1 MGLFGGMFSRMYY
14 GNPNQPELKRKDI
27 ARENRF
33 KLFFTVLGVRF
44 WPLVILNLIFA
55 VFWAP
60 FLYVSIMFF
69 VQLETAIES
78 FGIMLVVTLAVALQ
92 FAGPVWSGMVYVIR
106 TWADDEHAEMWSDLW
121 LGVKKN
127 WKSAVILN
135 LINGL
140 VMILFVMDVMFYFS
154 GGFGAMAG
162 VGILAGAMGWLM
174 VLCCLVW
181 LMMNMIMMPMAV
193 RYDLKLRQVIKNALL
208 LSIAELPR
216 TLGIFLLS
224 GGIFFGCL
232 FLFVW
237 APFVS
242 PLLMLPFVVVAM
254 SLSLMISCSYAN
266 FLFDKYMR
274 PDNQGAA
281 E

>member
-69 VQLETAIES
+69 VQLETAVEA

-127 WKSAVILN
+127 WKSAVVLN
-135 LINGL
+135 LFNGL
-140 VMILFVMDVMFYFS
+140 VMILFVMDVSFYFS
-154 GGFGAMAG
+154 GGFGAMG
-162 VGILAGAMGWLM
+162 GGILTVALGWLM
-174 VLCCLVW
+174 VICCLVW
-181 LMMNMIMMPMAV
+181 VMMNMIMMPMAV

-208 LSIAELPR
+208 LTMAQLPR
-216 TLGIFLLS
+216 TLGVFLLA
-224 GGIFFGCL
+224 GGIFFGLLWLCI
-232 FLFVW
+232 W
-237 APFVS
+237 SPFAS
-242 PLLMLPFVVVAM
+242 PLLMLPFVVFGT
-254 SLSLMISCSYAN
+254 SIPLLIGCSYAN
-266 FLFDKYMR
+266 FLFDKYMK
-274 PDNQGAA
+274 PDTDPNAQ